1 MLSAWKKKNHLCG
14 EQRLLDFS
22 ILLYI
27 YRLILSYIMSPFEWK
42 LGQKSPCEVGENWW
56 IGIFWDYGTSLVS
69 LSWCRSFPSH
79 QGGKP
84 ALLDVNLFAW
94 VAAKLNDEV
103 TLALVSLQLLLL
115 LAERCNSYL
124 GRTDPSDEE
133 RIDKVVEEG
142 SLILVLPG
150 RCSTR
155 TVRWLFF
162 SPRYMGEK
170 EWASIVHLFPT

>member
-1 MLSAWKKKNHLCG
+1 MN
-14 EQRLLDFS
+14 RLLDFS

-27 YRLILSYIMSPFEWK
+27 YRLILSYILSPFEWK

-56 IGIFWDYGTSLVS
+56 IGIFWVSRTSLVS
-69 LSWCRSFPSH
+69 LSWCRSFLSH
-79 QGGKP
+79 QGAQP
-84 ALLDVNLFAW
+84 DLFDVNLFAFICKPR

-115 LAERCNSYL
+115 LAECCNSYL

-150 RCSTR
+150 RCGTR
-155 TVRWLFF
+155 TIQWLFF
-162 SPRYMGEK
+162 SPRYLGEK
-170 EWASIVHLFPT
+170 EWGSIVHLFPT